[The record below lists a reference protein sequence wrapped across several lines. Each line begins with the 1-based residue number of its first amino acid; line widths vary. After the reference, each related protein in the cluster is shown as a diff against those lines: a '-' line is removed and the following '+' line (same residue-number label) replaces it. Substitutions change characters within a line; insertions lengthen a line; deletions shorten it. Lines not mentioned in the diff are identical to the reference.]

1 MGCAR
6 CHDHK
11 FDPISQAEFYQFLG
25 FFNSVNEQGVYT
37 ETRGN
42 VPPLVDAADAAGQPS
57 ASKSSRPRSPPPRQ
71 RGDKKEIEKL
81 TKEKDAVSQGDHD
94 A

>member
-11 FDPISQAEFYQFLG
+11 FDPVSQTEFYQFLG
-25 FFNSVNEQGVYT
+25 FFNNVNEQGVYT

-42 VPPLVDAADAAGQPS
+42 VPAVDHAADRGRSQARMAELEIALAAAKVS
-57 ASKSSRPRSPPPRQ
+57 
-71 RGDKKEIEKL
+71 GDK
-81 TKEKDAVSQGDHD
+81 AVDREGQEGEVRV
-94 A
+94 